1 MLLED
6 SKKIEAE
13 KKNQLDKAALKAFK
27 ERKKRLKDEMVVDL
41 DAKPKKQ
48 AGRPK
53 GAKSKK
59 AE

>member
-6 SKKIEAE
+6 SKKLEAE

-41 DAKPKKQ
+41 DAKPKKK
-48 AGRPK
+48 AGRPE
-53 GAKSKK
+53 GSKSKK
-59 AE
+59 RQ